1 MANYSTA
8 IVGRVLPLLLRESTG
23 AGLYR
28 IFVTLD
34 QSLIFKFV
42 HHCKGPSIEGILL
55 FMRGPIRCRHVFSTV
70 HLM

>member
-8 IVGRVLPLLLRESTG
+8 MVGRVLPLLLRESTG

-34 QSLIFKFV
+34 QSLIFRFV
-42 HHCKGPSIEGILL
+42 HHCKGPSIEGSFYLSGAPYAVGMCSAPCI
-55 FMRGPIRCRHVFSTV
+55 
-70 HLM
+70 